1 MNEHGGNEH
10 GGIEVDLAQLRTRTS
25 AKWTYFPEDVLP
37 AWVAEMDFSLAPPV
51 AQALTAAIARSDTG
65 YRSTGRLPE
74 ALANFC
80 ALQWNWSP
88 DPAHMMVL
96 ADVMTGI
103 ATTLRFCTQP
113 ADFVV
118 INSPVYPPFYS
129 TVRDVAGRNI
139 YDVPLVPDEQGR
151 YGWDL
156 VALDV
161 AFARPEVT
169 AYVLCSPH
177 NPVGSVP
184 TAHELAAIAR
194 SAAEHGVFVI
204 ADEIHAPL
212 TLAGSL
218 HTPYL
223 CVGGADARAVSVVS
237 ASKAW
242 NIAGLKCAQLIASPA
257 VAEELF
263 ASVPLETQYGAG
275 HLGVIASI
283 AAFEDGEPWRQ
294 EMLGVLDGNRYLFGE
309 KLSDAL
315 PAAAYRPP
323 DASYLTWV
331 DLSAYELG
339 DDPALPLLEVGR
351 VAVNSGPT
359 FGAGG
364 AGHIRV
370 NIGTSAKIID
380 EIVARIARGTIGSQ
394 DAS

>member
-1 MNEHGGNEH
+1 
-10 GGIEVDLAQLRTRTS
+10 
-25 AKWTYFPEDVLP
+25 
-37 AWVAEMDFSLAPPV
+37 
-51 AQALTAAIARSDTG
+51 
-65 YRSTGRLPE
+65 
-74 ALANFC
+74 
-80 ALQWNWSP
+80 
-88 DPAHMMVL
+88 MMVL

-103 ATTLRFCTQP
+103 ATTLRYCTGP
-113 ADFVV
+113 ADSVV

-129 TVRDVAGRNI
+129 TVRDVAGRNM

-156 VALDV
+156 AALDA

-169 AYVLCSPH
+169 AFLLCSPH

-184 TAHELAAIAR
+184 TEHELAAIAR
-194 SAAEHGVFVI
+194 SAAVHGVFVI

-212 TLAGSL
+212 TLAGSI

-223 CVGGADARAVSVVS
+223 RVAGDDARAVSVVS

-242 NIAGLKCAQLIASPA
+242 NIAGLKCAQLVASPA

-294 EMLGVLDGNRYLFGE
+294 EMLGVLDGNRYLFGG
-309 KLSDAL
+309 KLAKTL
-315 PAAAYRPP
+315 PAACYRPP
-323 DASYLTWV
+323 DASYLAWV
-331 DLSAYELG
+331 DLSAYDLG
-339 DDPALPLLEVGR
+339 DDPAVPLLEIGR
-351 VAVNSGPT
+351 VAVNTGPS

-364 AGHIRV
+364 EGHIRV
-370 NIGTSAKIID
+370 NIGTSPQIIE
-380 EIVARIARGTIGSQ
+380 EIVVRIARGTLGDSG
-394 DAS
+394 AS

>member
-1 MNEHGGNEH
+1 MNEHS
-10 GGIEVDLAQLRTRTS
+10 GIEVDLAQLRTRTS

-37 AWVAEMDFSLAPPV
+37 AWVAEMDFSLAPPI
-51 AQALTAAIARSDTG
+51 AQALSSAIARSDTG
-65 YRSTGRLPE
+65 YRSIGRLPE
-74 ALANFC
+74 ALAGFC
-80 ALQWNWSP
+80 SVEWNWSP

-103 ATTLRFCTQP
+103 ATTLRFCTRP

-129 TVRDVAGRNI
+129 TVRDVAGRNM

-156 VALDV
+156 AALDA

-169 AYVLCSPH
+169 AYMLCSPH

-194 SAAEHGVFVI
+194 SAAAHGVFVI

-212 TLAGSL
+212 TLAGST

-223 CVGGADARAVSVVS
+223 QVAGDDARAVSVVS

-242 NIAGLKCAQLIASPA
+242 NVAGLKCAQLIASPM

-263 ASVPLETQYGAG
+263 ASIPLETQYGAG
-275 HLGVIASI
+275 HLGVIAAI
-283 AAFEDGEPWRQ
+283 AAFERGEAWRM
-294 EMLGVLDGNRYLFGE
+294 EMLDLLDRNRYLFGE
-309 KLSDAL
+309 RLIEVL
-315 PAAAYRPP
+315 PAVTYRPP
-323 DASYLTWV
+323 DASYLAWV
-331 DLSAYELG
+331 DVSAYGLG
-339 DDPALPLLEVGR
+339 DDPAIPLLEVGR
-351 VAVNSGPT
+351 IAVNSGPT

-364 AGHIRV
+364 EGHIRV
-370 NIGTSAKIID
+370 NIGTSAHIIED
-380 EIVARIARGTIGSQ
+380 IVARIARGTTGSQ